1 MLMVNDL
8 QRKKKLLFLSNTIRK
23 YTLKCYFRDKSNYKV
38 QSMLKKFLAIIIIPL
53 LINCSCQRKSVQE
66 DKSAIVDTVKIVQP
80 TQVEP
85 EVAAKETL
93 KSAPFIKKDT
103 PPVSNQPVSKSKAA
117 VKENLTLV
125 GAVVESAELLNDIN
139 YKLVVKLQTAI
150 PEANY
155 ESIIEPG
162 QVITV
167 YPSYQLDE
175 NKKTDMKN
183 PINQKLFELRTLKK
197 KGYFIGKI
205 TLSNEMKWYI
215 TQVEV
220 YQNAPEGVNN
230 EF

>member
-1 MLMVNDL
+1 
-8 QRKKKLLFLSNTIRK
+8 
-23 YTLKCYFRDKSNYKV
+23 
-38 QSMLKKFLAIIIIPL
+38 MLKKFLIITIIPL
-53 LINCSCQRKSVQE
+53 LISCSCQRKSVQE
-66 DKSAIVDTVKIVQP
+66 DKSAMVDTVKVVQS

-85 EVAAKETL
+85 ETAAKESL
-93 KSAPFIKKDT
+93 KADQLVKKDT
-103 PPVSNQPVSKSKAA
+103 PPVGNQPIPKPKAA
-117 VKENLTLV
+117 VKENLTFV
-125 GAVVESAELLNDIN
+125 GAVVESIELLDNLN

-155 ESIIEPG
+155 ENIIEPG

-175 NKKTDMKN
+175 NKKVDMKN

-205 TLSNEMKWYI
+205 TLSNDMKWYI
-215 TQVEV
+215 AQVEV
-220 YQNAPEGVNN
+220 YQNTPEGGSN

>member
-1 MLMVNDL
+1 
-8 QRKKKLLFLSNTIRK
+8 
-23 YTLKCYFRDKSNYKV
+23 
-38 QSMLKKFLAIIIIPL
+38 MLKRFLTITIIPL
-53 LINCSCQRKSVQE
+53 LIVYSCQRKSVQE
-66 DKSAIVDTVKIVQP
+66 DKSAIIDTVKVVQP
-80 TQVEP
+80 TQAEP
-85 EVAAKETL
+85 EAAAKESL
-93 KSAPFIKKDT
+93 KADQLVKTDT
-103 PPVSNQPVSKSKAA
+103 PPVNNQPISKPKAA

-125 GAVVESAELLNDIN
+125 GAVVESVELLDNLN
-139 YKLVVKLQTAI
+139 YKFVVKLQTAI

-175 NKKTDMKN
+175 NKKVNMKN

-205 TLSNEMKWYI
+205 TLSNDTKWYI

>member
-1 MLMVNDL
+1 MFKRIL
-8 QRKKKLLFLSNTIRK
+8 TI
-23 YTLKCYFRDKSNYKV
+23 T
-38 QSMLKKFLAIIIIPL
+38 IIPL
-53 LINCSCQRKSVQE
+53 LIGCSCQKESVQE
-66 DKSAIVDTVKIVQP
+66 DKSAIVDTVKVVQP

-85 EVAAKETL
+85 DIAAKESL
-93 KSAPFIKKDT
+93 KADQTVKKDMS
-103 PPVSNQPVSKSKAA
+103 PVGNQPIPKPKTT
-117 VKENLTLV
+117 VKENLTFV
-125 GAVVESAELLNDIN
+125 GAVVESVELLDSIN

-175 NKKTDMKN
+175 KKKVDMKN
-183 PINQKLFELRTLKK
+183 PINQKLFELRTMKK
-197 KGYFIGKI
+197 KGFFIGKI
-205 TLSNEMKWYI
+205 TLSNDMKWYI

-220 YQNAPEGVNN
+220 YQNAPEGGSN